1 MFYVCKPRVVA
12 LALISFALMFSSV
25 QGISVANAATPPITR
40 ALPVGSNLYS
50 ISCDGGVPNGQL
62 GGFVTASRVP
72 TGAQTRIG
80 SGTTDANSSYC
91 VFGLAYNE
99 VTQKGYWVSPKVI
112 GGVTKQHLFSIDI
125 STGVSTYIAE
135 IRADQ
140 SGRAWAE
147 TGGNLT
153 VMYGITF
160 RAGKMIAMWRGESTP
175 VWVGEVEINAVNA
188 ADNGKIYSAVQ
199 LNDID
204 PSYDVGDLSREWPW
218 NFAYNSVDEKFYTA
232 GYLPRTGRTGRTLY
246 EINVATGLTT
256 DKGQSGNTN
265 ALFWGMQFDSNGVIW
280 GGDYR
285 LNSATVTGWTTAG
298 DLQQTATFSTFS
310 PLTRHDINGV
320 FIVSTLSTS
329 PSAPTLNTVTGG
341 DRSISVAFTAGANGG
356 ASITDYEYSLNGG
369 TYISAATTTSPFTIT
384 SGISGR
390 TTYSVTLKARNSVGL
405 GSASGSLSATTT
417 DSSADASEAA
427 AAAAEAARVAAVEAA
442 RVAAVNAAVAAAAAK
457 RAAEQKEMS
466 ELLAVLPSIAGLALN
481 IGELT
486 NSLLTK
492 QKCVNGKKTKSVS
505 YGSKCPKGFVK
516 RK

>member
-1 MFYVCKPRVVA
+1 MIKDKARLVCVA
-12 LALISFALMFSSV
+12 VAVAFAVLLASV
-25 QGISVANAATPPITR
+25 QGISIANAATPPISR
-40 ALPVGSNLYS
+40 SLPVDVNLYS
-50 ISCDGGVPNGQL
+50 MSCDGGVPNGQL
-62 GGFVTASRVP
+62 GGFVTASGVP
-72 TGAQTRIG
+72 TGVQTRIG
-80 SGTTDANSSYC
+80 SGTTDINSTYC
-91 VFGLAYNE
+91 AFGMAYNP
-99 VTQKGYWVSPKVI
+99 VTNTAYWANPTGS
-112 GGVTKQHLFSIDI
+112 GDATKQQLFSIDI

-140 SGRAWAE
+140 SGRAWAV
-147 TGGNLT
+147 TGGTNLT

-160 RAGKMIAMWRGESTP
+160 RAGKMFAMWRGQGTP
-175 VWVGEVEINAVNA
+175 VWVGEVEVNA
-188 ADNGKIYSAVQ
+188 ANVADNGKIYSAIQ

-204 PSYDVGDLSREWPW
+204 PLFNVASISNEWPW

-232 GYLPRTGRTGRTLY
+232 GYLPRSGRTGRTLY

-280 GGDYR
+280 GGDDR

-310 PLTRHDINGV
+310 PLTRHGINGV
-320 FIVSTLSTS
+320 FIA
-329 PSAPTLNTVTGG
+329 PSFTAPAAPTLNTVTGG

-356 ASITDYEYSLNGG
+356 ATITDYEYSLNGG

-390 TTYSVTLKARNSVGL
+390 TSYSVTLKARNSVGL
-405 GSASGSLSATTT
+405 SSASGSLSATTT

-442 RVAAVNAAVAAAAAK
+442 RVAAVNAAIAAAAAK

-466 ELLAVLPSIAGLALN
+466 ELLAVLPSIAGLALS
-481 IGELT
+481 IGDLT
-486 NSLLTK
+486 NSLLVK
-492 QKCVNGKKTKSVS
+492 QKCVNGKKTKTVS